1 MGNLKISKNNFE
13 YYTSYKKGKPSFGKI
28 KLRKEENKIT
38 YPNIS
43 KSYKILNWKPKI
55 SFVAGLNKTMRFYNW
70 KKNNESS
77 NFSRRFGN

>member
-1 MGNLKISKNNFE
+1 MNI
-13 YYTSYKKGKPSFGKI
+13 THHIKKGKPSFGKI

-55 SFVAGLNKTMRFYNW
+55 SFVAGLNKTMRFY
-70 KKNNESS
+70 KLEEKQ
-77 NFSRRFGN
+77 